1 MRTTTLSLLLTCIYF
16 LCLPLTSF
24 GQKFTYGFKA
34 SINTSTFVSDSKTAF
49 TFQSKAGL
57 EAAVHFQE
65 RFGEHFTFHQEL
77 LYAQR
82 GAKLDNNSFK
92 IHYVALPFVLHYH
105 FVPNFSVG
113 LGIETAYA
121 IHSELFLG
129 LENKFDEAIV
139 GEILYK
145 FNPHL
150 SIQTRFTRGFVP
162 TEKIFFTDGVGNP
175 EDATPSNF
183 FNQTFSIGLL
193 WTRR

>member
-1 MRTTTLSLLLTCIYF
+1 MRNTTLSLLLTCIYF
-16 LCLPLTSF
+16 MCLPLISF

-34 SINTSTFVSDSKTAF
+34 SINTSTFVSDSKTAS
-49 TFQSKAGL
+49 TFQSKTGL

-92 IHYVALPFVLHYH
+92 VHYVALPFVLHYH

-121 IHSELFLG
+121 VHSESFLA
-129 LENKFDEAIV
+129 LENKWDEAIV
-139 GEILYK
+139 GEVLYH
-145 FNPHL
+145 FNSHL
-150 SIQTRFTRGFVP
+150 SVQGRFTRGFIP
-162 TEKIFFTDGVGNP
+162 TEKIFFTDEQGNTVDP
-175 EDATPSNF
+175 TNF
-183 FNQTFSIGLL
+183 FNQALSIGLL